1 MALFKNKTN
10 KRIRLDSRTYID
22 ANETKELDNL
32 NRNVQMYVAIR
43 YLEKLKETPVVV
55 TPEAEQPKRSEPVEA
70 VVVSTPAPVVEVEP
84 VVEAVIEEPVV
95 SATPLPEPAP
105 VLSFDDGEE
114 KKTSKRKKKSDE

>member
-55 TPEAEQPKRSEPVEA
+55 TPEAEQPKRSEPVVA
-70 VVVSTPAPVVEVEP
+70 PAQMIVAPE
-84 VVEAVIEEPVV
+84 
-95 SATPLPEPAP
+95 LPEEIVEEVKTQPQALSFTPIPEPSP
-105 VLSFDDGEE
+105 VLSFEDGEE
-114 KKTSKRKKKSDE
+114 KKTSKRKKKNDE